1 MDDFVN
7 AAEPEPGKGAG
18 ADIPRRRG
26 GARVWPEA
34 LKREAVDAC
43 LAPGARV
50 SDVARRYGVHPQQLT
65 RWRRATRE
73 GRLEAGSTK
82 GADFV
87 RVAMIERAPRP
98 AASPE
103 PAAADNA
110 IEIVVGRIVVR
121 LPGLAS
127 PAQIAGIVTALEPGA

>member
-7 AAEPEPGKGAG
+7 AAEPEPSKGAG
-18 ADIPRRRG
+18 EDISRRRR

-65 RWRRATRE
+65 RWRRAARE
-73 GRLEAGSTK
+73 GRLEAGSAK

-87 RVAMIERAPRP
+87 SVAMIESAPAP
-98 AASPE
+98 AASLVSAPI
-103 PAAADNA
+103 DDV

-121 LPGLAS
+121 LPGLSS
-127 PAQIAGIVTALEPGA
+127 PARIAGIVTALETGA